1 MSDFILYAL
10 FVITASVAEAVC
22 GFESAVIC
30 ILAYIATLITILE
43 TREQDND

>member
-1 MSDFILYAL
+1 MSNFILYVL
-10 FVITASVAEAVC
+10 FIIVASVAEAVC

-43 TREQDND
+43 TRGQDND